1 MWHGHV
7 SWKSG
12 SQIMKLSNIKRF
24 WISFILS
31 VPMLIQMFAMPFH
44 WMMPGYN
51 WIAFITTTI
60 IMAISAAP
68 YWSSAWAAFKH
79 HQANMNT
86 LVAVGTSVAYFYS
99 IFAMFTGREVY
110 FESAAFV
117 TVFVL
122 LGDAMEEKM
131 HNNASN
137 ALAKL
142 IDLQA
147 KDAEVERNGEFVK
160 VPLDQVKPGD
170 IIRVKPG
177 EKVPVDGVIV
187 DGSTT
192 IDESMVTGESMPVT
206 KKKGDEVVGSTINT
220 NGTFT
225 FKATK
230 VGSDTMFAQIV
241 DLVKKAQT
249 SHAPI
254 QNLTDKISN
263 IFVPAVLIIAIITFV
278 IWYVFLGA
286 TVVNAMLFAV
296 SVVVIA
302 CPCALG
308 LATPTALMVGTA
320 RSAKMGVLIKNGEV
334 LEEVSDIDTVV
345 FDKTGTITVGKPQVT
360 DIVGDEKQVLT
371 IAASL
376 EENSEHPLAT
386 AVVNKAKADKIA
398 LASVKNFAAIEGK
411 GVKANY
417 DNQEAFV
424 GSDKL
429 LEDIAISQEMKEKAI
444 QLQKEAKTVVYVGL
458 GQIIIGLI
466 AIQDVPK
473 PSSKKA
479 IAELKK
485 RGLKTVMLTGDNQN
499 VAEAIAQEVGIDQI
513 IAGVLPTE
521 KANEIKKL
529 QDAGNKVA
537 FVGDGINDAPALSTA
552 DVGIAMGSGT
562 DIAIESGGI
571 ILVQNDLMGVVR
583 ALEISEK
590 TFNRIKLNLFWA
602 LIYNTIGIPIAAGL
616 FMGLGLTLSPE
627 LAGLAMAFSSVSV
640 VTSSLL
646 LNKTKIAGTTA

>member
-1 MWHGHV
+1 
-7 SWKSG
+7 
-12 SQIMKLSNIKRF
+12 MKLSNIQRF
-24 WISFILS
+24 WISFVLS
-31 VPMLIQMFAMPFH
+31 IPMLIQMIAMPFH

-68 YWSSAWAAFKH
+68 YWKSAWGAFKKH
-79 HQANMNT
+79 NANMNT
-86 LVAVGTSVAYFYS
+86 LVAVGTAVAYFYS
-99 IFAMFTGREVY
+99 IYAMFTGREVY
-110 FESAAFV
+110 FESAAYV

-131 HNNASN
+131 HSNASN

-142 IDLQA
+142 VDLQA
-147 KDAEVERNGEFVK
+147 KDAEVLRDGEFVK
-160 VPLDQVKPGD
+160 VPLEQVKPGD
-170 IIRVKPG
+170 TIRVKPG
-177 EKVPVDGVIV
+177 EKIPVDGVIT

-206 KKKGDEVVGSTINT
+206 KKKGDNVVGSTINT

-230 VGSDTMFAQIV
+230 VGSDTMLAQIV

-278 IWYVFLGA
+278 IWYVFLDA
-286 TVVNAMLFAV
+286 SLVSAILFAV

-360 DIVGDEKQVLT
+360 NVVGDKNKVLT

-386 AVVNKAKADKIA
+386 AVVKAAKEAKTEIK
-398 LASVKNFAAIEGK
+398 SIQNFAAIEGR

-417 DNQEAFV
+417 GNQEAFV
-424 GSDKL
+424 GSDRL
-429 LEDIAISQEMKEKAI
+429 LEDISISQEMKDQAL

-458 GQIIIGLI
+458 GNDIIGLI

-473 PSSKKA
+473 ASSKQA

-499 VAEAIAQEVGIDQI
+499 VAEAIGREVGIDQV

-521 KANEIKKL
+521 KATEIKKL
-529 QDAGNKVA
+529 QNEGNKVA

-571 ILVQNDLMGVVR
+571 VLVQNDLMGVVR
-583 ALEISEK
+583 ALEISKK

-616 FMGLGLTLSPE
+616 FMAFGLQLSPE

-646 LNKTKIAGTTA
+646 LNKTKIAGETAQVSK

>member
-1 MWHGHV
+1 
-7 SWKSG
+7 
-12 SQIMKLSNIKRF
+12 MKLSNIKRF

-31 VPMLIQMFAMPFH
+31 IPMLIQMFAMPFH

-79 HQANMNT
+79 HSANMNT
-86 LVAVGTSVAYFYS
+86 LVAVGTAVAYFYS
-99 IFAMFTGREVY
+99 IFAMFIGHEVY
-110 FESAAFV
+110 FETAAFV

-160 VPLDQVKPGD
+160 VPLDQVKVGD

-206 KKKGDEVVGSTINT
+206 KKKGDDVVGSTINT
-220 NGTFT
+220 NGTFN

-230 VGSDTMFAQIV
+230 VGSDTMLSQIV

-278 IWYVFLGA
+278 IWYVFL
-286 TVVNAMLFAV
+286 NAPLVTALLFAV

-334 LEEVSDIDTVV
+334 LEEVSDLDTVV

-360 DIVGDEKQVLT
+360 DVVGDQNKVLT

-386 AVVNKAKADKIA
+386 AVVKKAKEDKIA
-398 LASVKNFAAIEGK
+398 LAQVKNFAAIEGK
-411 GVKANY
+411 GVRASY
-417 DNQEAFV
+417 DGQTAFV
-424 GSDKL
+424 GSDRL
-429 LEDIAISQEMKEKAI
+429 LEDISISQEMKDQAI
-444 QLQKEAKTVVYVGL
+444 KLQKEAKTVVYVGL
-458 GQIIIGLI
+458 GQEIIGLI

-473 PSSKKA
+473 PSSKAA

-485 RGLKTVMLTGDNQN
+485 RGLKTIMLTGDNPN
-499 VAEAIAQEVGIDQI
+499 VANAIGKEVSIDQV

-521 KANEIKKL
+521 KAAEIKKL
-529 QDAGNKVA
+529 QDEGRKVA

-562 DIAIESGGI
+562 DVAIESGGI
-571 ILVQNDLMGVVR
+571 VLVQNDLMGVVR
-583 ALEISEK
+583 ALDISKK

-646 LNKTKIAGTTA
+646 LNKTKIAGEAA

>member
-1 MWHGHV
+1 
-7 SWKSG
+7 
-12 SQIMKLSNIKRF
+12 
-24 WISFILS
+24 
-31 VPMLIQMFAMPFH
+31 MLIQMFATPFH

-68 YWSSAWAAFKH
+68 YWSSAWSAFKH
-79 HQANMNT
+79 HNANMNT

-110 FESAAFV
+110 FETAAYV

-122 LGDAMEEKM
+122 LGDVLEEKM

-160 VPLDQVKPGD
+160 VPLDQVKVGD

-187 DGSTT
+187 NGSSTL
-192 IDESMVTGESMPVT
+192 DESMVTGESMPVT
-206 KKKGDEVVGSTINT
+206 KKKGDDVVGSTINT

-225 FKATK
+225 FRATK
-230 VGSDTMFAQIV
+230 VGSNTMLSQIV

-263 IFVPAVLIIAIITFV
+263 IFVPAVLIIAILTFV

-286 TVVNAMLFAV
+286 TLISAMLFAV

-360 DIVGDEKQVLT
+360 DIVGDQNKVLT

-376 EENSEHPLAT
+376 ENNSEHPLAT
-386 AVVNKAKADKIA
+386 AVVKKAKENNIS
-398 LASVKNFAAIEGK
+398 LANVKNFAAIEGR

-424 GSDKL
+424 GSERL
-429 LEDIAISQEMKEKAI
+429 LEDISISQEMKDQAAK
-444 QLQKEAKTVVYVGL
+444 LQKEAKTVVYVGL
-458 GQIIIGLI
+458 GQEIIGLI

-473 PSSKKA
+473 ASSKAA

-485 RGLKTVMLTGDNQN
+485 RGLKTVMLTGDNEN
-499 VAEAIAQEVGIDQI
+499 VAQAIGKEVGIDQV

-521 KANEIKKL
+521 KAAEIKKL
-529 QDAGNKVA
+529 QDSGRTVA

-552 DVGIAMGSGT
+552 NVGIAMGSGT

-571 ILVQNDLMGVVR
+571 VLVQNDLMGVVR
-583 ALEISEK
+583 ALEISKK

-602 LIYNTIGIPIAAGL
+602 LIYNTIGIPIAACL

-646 LNKTKIAGTTA
+646 LNKTKIAGATA

>member
-1 MWHGHV
+1 M
-7 SWKSG
+7 
-12 SQIMKLSNIKRF
+12 MKMSNIKRF

-31 VPMLIQMFAMPFH
+31 IPMLIQMFAMPFH

-51 WIAFITTTI
+51 WIALITTTI

-68 YWSSAWAAFKH
+68 YWKSAWAAFKKH
-79 HQANMNT
+79 SANMNT
-86 LVAVGTSVAYFYS
+86 LVATGTAVAYFYS
-99 IFAMFTGREVY
+99 IFAMLTGREVY

-142 IDLQA
+142 INLQA
-147 KDAEVERNGEFVK
+147 KDAQVLRNGKFINI
-160 VPLDQVKPGD
+160 PLDQVQVGD
-170 IIRVKPG
+170 TIRVKPG
-177 EKVPVDGVIV
+177 EKIPVDGVV
-187 DGSTT
+187 LTGSSSV
-192 IDESMVTGESMPVT
+192 DESMVTGESMPVT
-206 KKKGDEVVGSTINT
+206 KKEGDEIVGSTINT
-220 NGTFT
+220 NGTIT

-230 VGSDTMFAQIV
+230 VGSDTMLSQIV
-241 DLVKKAQT
+241 ELVKKAQT

-254 QNLTDKISN
+254 QKLTDKISN
-263 IFVPAVLIIAIITFV
+263 IFVPAVLIIAILTFV
-278 IWYVFLGA
+278 IWYSFLGA
-286 TVVNAMLFAV
+286 TVVEAMLFAV

-334 LEEVSDIDTVV
+334 LQEVSDLDTVV
-345 FDKTGTITVGKPQVT
+345 FDKTGTITVGKPVVT
-360 DIVGDEKQVLT
+360 DILGDKNVLQ

-376 EENSEHPLAT
+376 EDASEHPLAS
-386 AVVNKAKADKIA
+386 AIIKKADKEKV
-398 LASVKNFAAIEGK
+398 STSPVSNFEAIEGK
-411 GVKANY
+411 GVRATIN
-417 DNQEAFV
+417 NRVAFV
-424 GSDKL
+424 GNERL
-429 LEDIAISQEMKEKAI
+429 LEDKTISQEMKKQAEK
-444 QLQKEAKTVVYVGL
+444 LQNEAKTVVYVGL
-458 GQIIIGLI
+458 GDTIIGII
-466 AIQDVPK
+466 AIQDVSK
-473 PSSKKA
+473 PTSKEA
-479 IAELKK
+479 ISELKK
-485 RGLKTVMLTGDNQN
+485 RGLKTVMLTGDNEK
-499 VAEAIAQEVGIDQI
+499 VAQAIANEVGIDKV

-521 KANEIKKL
+521 KAEHIKAL
-529 QDAGNKVA
+529 QNNGAKVA

-562 DIAIESGGI
+562 DVAIESGGI
-571 ILVQNDLMGVVR
+571 ILVQNDLRGVVR
-583 ALEISEK
+583 ALDISKK

-616 FMGLGLTLSPE
+616 FVGIGFTLSPE

-646 LNKTKIAGTTA
+646 LNKTKIATE